1 MAANDQEIWV
11 SAFDVLIAQLD
22 EALIELRR
30 SLASVAIEHG
40 VDSPQVAG
48 VRA

>member
-30 SLASVAIEHG
+30 SLASVAIEGSAHETEKI
-40 VDSPQVAG
+40 
-48 VRA
+48 VR